1 MKIICSNDIKNKFL
15 IIEITEEID
24 DYTANKIRN
33 RVDFEIEKNIPD
45 KVIFDFNKVTFMDSS
60 GIGML
65 IGRYKLVSS
74 LGGKLYMMNVRPSVK
89 KIFEISGI
97 PRIIPIIEDVEKAV

>member
-74 LGGKLYMMNVRPSVK
+74 LGGKIYMMNVRPSVK

-97 PRIIPIIEDVEKAV
+97 PRIIPIIEDVEKVV